1 MSDNAP
7 WRGHKRLRD
16 WRAAQKLN
24 QQEAADLIG
33 IDLAR
38 YNAFENER
46 ARPGL
51 DWAVKI
57 EDVTRGDVAA
67 KDWTVPASARARAS

>member
-1 MSDNAP
+1 MSEKTHRRGSRLLIT
-7 WRGHKRLRD
+7 WRGDRS
-16 WRAAQKLN
+16 
-24 QQEAADLIG
+24 QQEAANLIG

-57 EDVTRGDVAA
+57 EDVTGGQVPVRS
-67 KDWTVPASARARAS
+67 WTNDKKLARAS